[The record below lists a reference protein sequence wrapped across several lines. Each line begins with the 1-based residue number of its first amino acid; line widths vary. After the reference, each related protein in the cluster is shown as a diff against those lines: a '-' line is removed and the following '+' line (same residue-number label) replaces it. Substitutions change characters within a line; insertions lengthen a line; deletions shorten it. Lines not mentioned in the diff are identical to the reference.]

1 MIKNICFD
9 MGGVLYGFSF
19 KQFVDELGL
28 EDPADREL
36 LLNEVFIN
44 VNWVRID
51 RGTPLD
57 ESYAKMLPHI
67 PERLVPYAH
76 ACVYDWGLTEQNH
89 AIPGMAELVYELRDA
104 GYGLY
109 LFSNAGQNH
118 HTYWPKLPL
127 APVFGDRIM
136 LSADHKTIKPEPG
149 FFLTGAKLFSLTPD
163 ECVFIDDNQINVEGS
178 LNVGF
183 HGIVFH
189 GNADRLRGE
198 LRALGVNVRA

>member
-1 MIKNICFD
+1 MIRNVCFD

-19 KQFVDELGL
+19 KQFVDELGIP
-28 EDPADREL
+28 DPKDREL
-36 LLNEVFIN
+36 LLNEVFCN
-44 VNWVRID
+44 VEWVRID

-57 ESYAKMLPHI
+57 ESYAEMLPRI

-89 AIPGMAELVYELRDA
+89 AIAGMDELVHELRDA

-109 LFSNAGQNH
+109 LFSNAGLNH

-127 APVFGDRIM
+127 APLFGDRIM
-136 LSADHKTIKPEPG
+136 LSADHHILKPREA
-149 FFLTGAKLFSLTPD
+149 FFTTGAEMFSLDPD
-163 ECVFIDDNQINVEGS
+163 ECIFVDDNQLNVEGS
-178 LNVGF
+178 RNVGF

-189 GNADRLRGE
+189 GDVHNLRAHM
-198 LRALGVNVRA
+198 RALGVDVQA